1 MTWMAG
7 AGFLAGRCHMAA
19 VEGLVCLEEM
29 RHGWGGRGGDEL
41 MLDVPHKPSG
51 SKTWLPNPRE
61 VTQVGVKL
69 SR

>member
-1 MTWMAG
+1 MDG
-7 AGFLAGRCHMAA
+7 
-19 VEGLVCLEEM
+19 
-29 RHGWGGRGGDEL
+29 GGRGGDEL